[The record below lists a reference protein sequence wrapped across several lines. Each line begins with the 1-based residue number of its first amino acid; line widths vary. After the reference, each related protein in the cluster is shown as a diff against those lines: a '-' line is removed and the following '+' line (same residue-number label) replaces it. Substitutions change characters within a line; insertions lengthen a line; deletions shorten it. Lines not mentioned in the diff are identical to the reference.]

1 MDAAR
6 RSDVQGGALQGGALQ
21 GGGGPDSDGQ
31 TVELRADGDVV
42 RARHLVRDLAVRLDF
57 DLVTQTKLVTAAS
70 ELARNTVLHGGG
82 GQLRLEQV
90 QEAGRTGVR
99 MTFSDT
105 GPGIAQV
112 DQALTEGWS
121 SGGGMGLGLTGS
133 RRLVHEFS
141 IDSTREVGTTVT
153 AVVWRRG

>member
-1 MDAAR
+1 VDQAR
-6 RSDVQGGALQGGALQ
+6 DGDVRRDGPGDVQVVALA
-21 GGGGPDSDGQ
+21 
-31 TVELRADGDVV
+31 ADGDVV
-42 RARHLVRDLAVRLDF
+42 RARHAVRDLAVRLAF

-82 GQLRLEQV
+82 GTMTLEPV
-90 QEAGRTGVR
+90 QDAGRTGIR
-99 MTFSDT
+99 ITFADE

-112 DQALTEGWS
+112 DKALTEGWS

-141 IDSTREVGTTVT
+141 LDSAPGRGTTVT
-153 AVVWRRG
+153 VVVWRRG